1 MRSKTRGREV
11 MKIQFY
17 DDRAKIQIPKEKL
30 KALGWKERL
39 EDGEDIELDVSQ
51 TPERDG
57 IIAREI

>member
-1 MRSKTRGREV
+1 

-17 DDRAKIQIPKEKL
+17 DGEAKLQIPKEKL

-39 EDGEDIELDVSQ
+39 EDGEDVEVDVSQ
-51 TPERDG
+51 TPDRDG